1 MRPFVHV
8 NCAMSVDGKI
18 ALANRMQTRISGE
31 ADMARVHR
39 LRDSCDAIL
48 VGVGTVLTD
57 DPKLTVK
64 KRYVDA
70 PSQPLRVVLDTRLRT
85 PSDAA
90 VMSDAAATL
99 IATGG
104 PSFSRGTTEAVPCGD
119 GQVELSRVLSLLH
132 ERGVER
138 LLVEGGETVI
148 YAFLKERLVDVMTVY
163 VAPMVIG
170 GTGTPTVAGGDGA
183 STPGDVVGLAFAD
196 VERLGDGLLLT
207 LHPSV
212 ADDLDEK

>member
-39 LRDSCDAIL
+39 LRDGCDAIL

-64 KRYVDA
+64 KKYVETA
-70 PSQPLRVVLDTRLRT
+70 RQPLRVVLDTRLRT

-90 VMSDAAATL
+90 VMSDAAPTL

-104 PSFSRGTTEAVPCGD
+104 PSFTRGTSEAVACGN
-119 GQVELSRVLSLLH
+119 GRVALPAVLSLLH

-138 LLVEGGETVI
+138 LLVEGGGTVI

-170 GTGTPTVAGGDGA
+170 GAGTPTVADGDGA

-196 VERLGDGLLLT
+196 AERLGDGLLLT

-212 ADDLDEK
+212 AEDLHEE